1 MKIVLVQDY
10 LRSGGTERQTVL
22 LANAFE
28 DRGHQSSVLSFRP
41 GGVLQPT
48 LRAPHAALQPFD
60 TGLDWWAPRLLTRL
74 RQLAPD
80 LVLCMGRMANC
91 AGLRILSGLQC
102 SQVLATM
109 RTGKAIPT
117 AYARFLTR
125 AHHVICNS
133 RDSAEAVAQ
142 EHGVERSRL
151 STIANSLVFRAPA
164 GDEERR
170 RIRQE
175 HGAGPATV
183 VLLNVGMFRPEK
195 RQRELIGL
203 CTLLPRHL
211 DWQLWLAGDGPE
223 LSRCVR
229 LAGELNLSSRVR
241 FPGWQADPGALYAG
255 ADLAV
260 HASTTESLSNFLIE
274 AQGAGLPCVAYAAR
288 GNSECMVPGRTGHV
302 IAKDDRQGF
311 CAAICELAAENADA
325 RAVRSRLARAHALA
339 NFDEARQVDAYLRLF
354 QSLCSDK

>member
-41 GGVLQPT
+41 GGLLKPT

-60 TGLDWWAPRLLTRL
+60 TGLDWWAPRLLPKL

-80 LVLCMGRMANC
+80 IVLCMGRMANC
-91 AGLRILSGLQC
+91 AGPRILRGLRG

-117 AYARFLTR
+117 AYARFLTS

-133 RDSAEAVAQ
+133 NESAEAMAQ
-142 EHGVERSRL
+142 DHGVQRSRL
-151 STIANSLVFRAPA
+151 STIANSMVFRTPA

-170 RIRQE
+170 GTRQE
-175 HGAGPATV
+175 QGAGPSTV

-195 RQRELIGL
+195 QQRELIEL
-203 CTLLPRHL
+203 CTLLPRDL

-223 LSRCVR
+223 LSRCVH
-229 LAGELNLSSRVR
+229 LAGELNLSSRIR
-241 FPGWQADPGALYAG
+241 FLGWQADPASIYAG

-288 GNSECMVPGRTGHV
+288 GNRECMVPGRTGHV
-302 IAKDDRQGF
+302 IPKDDRQGF
-311 CAAICELAAENADA
+311 CAAICELASEDSEA

-354 QSLCSDK
+354 HSLCANK